1 MLMSL
6 KTQPDVLF
14 AKKEEEGEGEEEE
27 EERNPSPTTQLTS
40 GVKLNS
46 GLGFHLS
53 HFVLV
58 FLFLIPFPHRVR
70 SGVTKR
76 I

>member
-1 MLMSL
+1 MSL

-40 GVKLNS
+40 GVKLN
-46 GLGFHLS
+46 
-53 HFVLV
+53 
-58 FLFLIPFPHRVR
+58 
-70 SGVTKR
+70 
-76 I
+76 